1 MIKVTRLSGSE
12 FYINPDLI
20 ETVEATPDTVV
31 RLTTGQNYVVQEA
44 ADTVVE
50 RFVEFKRATRGWPEK
65 GAS

>member
-1 MIKVTRLSGSE
+1 MIRLTRLSGSE
-12 FYINPDLI
+12 FFVNPELI

-31 RLTTGQNYVVQEA
+31 KLTTGQNFVVQEA

-50 RFVEFKRATRGWPEK
+50 RFIEFKRATRGWPEK